1 MKCAEMIRT
10 AHRLRSEEEEL
21 PIRIIMGLQNEVRAY
36 RNALGMEAERPDEE
50 YGWEIL
56 KDVPTVE

>member
-1 MKCAEMIRT
+1 MIRT

-21 PIRIIMGLQNEVRAY
+21 PVRIIMGLQNEVRAY

-56 KDVPTVE
+56 KDVPTTE